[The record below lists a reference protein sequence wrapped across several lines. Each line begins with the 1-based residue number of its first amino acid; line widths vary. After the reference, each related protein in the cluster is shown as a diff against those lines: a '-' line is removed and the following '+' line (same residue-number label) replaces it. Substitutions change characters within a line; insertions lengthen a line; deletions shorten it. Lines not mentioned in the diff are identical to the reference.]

1 MPERSADCAVAQPC
15 HTGTPRCG
23 ADVVKT
29 ARLEAA
35 CLSLAQGGRRRRRR
49 QTLLALNPAPGVIEG
64 FRWALLAQV
73 IPYWLRSPAL
83 SQMSSFW

>member
-49 QTLLALNPAPGVIEG
+49 QTVLALNPAAGVIRDSAG
-64 FRWALLAQV
+64 HCLAQV
-73 IPYWLRSPAL
+73 VPYWLRSPAL